1 MSGSQKQGR
10 RDWRGVIRARGC
22 AVPSRSLRKTAELLA
37 VFALVGATAAQAQ
50 SPAPAAAA
58 APPEAP
64 AGPWTGNVSFG
75 LALNRGNTST
85 TNVNASFDV
94 AHNLK
99 TDDVWKFHG
108 LYLRGNDNGTLAVDR
123 LDLEGRNER
132 TLTDRAYGFGQLQFV
147 RDKFKAIDYL
157 WAPSAGVG
165 YKVVNTPATTFNVD
179 GGLGLQVEQFTGFQ
193 RHTDAVVTASDT
205 LNYKLSPSATVT
217 QGVGALW
224 KVKDFGDA
232 LYTFSG
238 GIAATLTTH
247 TQLKIELLDTY
258 ATRPPT
264 VFIKGNDIAVLMAAV
279 YKF

>member
-1 MSGSQKQGR
+1 MRLALIVQLSF
-10 RDWRGVIRARGC
+10 VILFGLP
-22 AVPSRSLRKTAELLA
+22 VRSAS
-37 VFALVGATAAQAQ
+37 AQA
-50 SPAPAAAA
+50 PAQQPAAPTSAA
-58 APPEAP
+58 ETPT
-64 AGPWTGNVSFG
+64 GPWTGNVSFG

-108 LYLRGNDNGTLAVDR
+108 LYLRGKDNGTLAVDR

-132 TLTDRAYGFGQLQFV
+132 TLTERTYGFGQLQFV

-165 YKVVNTPATTFNVD
+165 YKVINTPATTFNVD
-179 GGLGLQVEQFTGFQ
+179 GGLGIQVEQYTGFP
-193 RHTDAVVTASDT
+193 RHTDAVVTASDK
-205 LNYKLSPSATVT
+205 LDYKLSPSATVT
-217 QGVGALW
+217 QGLGALW
-224 KVKDFGDA
+224 KVQDFGDA
-232 LYTFSG
+232 LYTMSG
-238 GIAATLTTH
+238 GIAAAMTTH
-247 TQLKIELLDTY
+247 TQLKAELLDTY

-264 VFIKGNDIAVLMAAV
+264 IFIKSNDVALLTAVV

>member
-1 MSGSQKQGR
+1 MA
-10 RDWRGVIRARGC
+10 RGVRRRLVFQIVQLSILILLI
-22 AVPSRSLRKTAELLA
+22 VPVRSASAQTPAQPP
-37 VFALVGATAAQAQ
+37 ATAAN
-50 SPAPAAAA
+50 PDAPT
-58 APPEAP
+58 
-64 AGPWTGNVSFG
+64 GPWTGNLSFG
-75 LALNRGNTST
+75 LSLNRGNTST

-132 TLTDRAYGFGQLQFV
+132 TLTDRTYGFGQLQFV

-165 YKVVNTPATTFNVD
+165 YKVIDTPATTFNVD
-179 GGLGLQVEQFTGFQ
+179 GGLGLQVEQYTGFP
-193 RHTDAVVTASDT
+193 RHTDAVVTASDK
-205 LNYKLSPSATVT
+205 LNYKLSPTATVT
-217 QGVGALW
+217 QGVGAIW
-224 KVKDFGDA
+224 KMTAFGDA

-238 GIAATLTTH
+238 GIAAAMTTH
-247 TQLKIELLDTY
+247 TQLKAELLDTY
-258 ATRPPT
+258 ATRPPA
-264 VFIKGNDIAVLMAAV
+264 VSIKGNDIALLTAVV